1 MAIDPVPKRNRG
13 VTATVTIAL
22 VFVLPILASVAQHA
36 ANGSLRTSWWGADR
50 SSSGL
55 SPDPAAAPEAIVQV
69 FAARTV
75 GWRGALGVHT
85 WIALKPTAASRYT
98 RYEVMGWGV
107 RRGRQ
112 ALRVGTGV
120 PDGRWFGAMPTL
132 LAEVRG
138 TDADRA
144 IETIERIARAYP
156 YTGSYR
162 IWPGPNSN
170 TFTAYVARQVPQLR
184 LHLPPTA
191 VGKDYLPWTRPL
203 AWAPS
208 GTGIQLSVGGLFGF
222 MLAVEEGVEVQLLGL
237 TAGIDVLEP
246 ALKLPGLGR
255 LGAMSSDLQTPTGE
269 VGDSALR

>member
-1 MAIDPVPKRNRG
+1 MASDVTFARTRG
-13 VTATVTIAL
+13 VTATLAVAL
-22 VFVLPILASVAQHA
+22 VFVLPLLASLAQHA
-36 ANGSLRTSWWGADR
+36 ANGSLRTNWWGADR

-55 SPDPAAAPEAIVQV
+55 SPDPDATPEAIVQV

-85 WIALKPTAASRYT
+85 WIALKPAAGSRYM

-112 ALRVGTGV
+112 ALRVGSGV

-138 TDADRA
+138 AEAERA
-144 IETIERIARAYP
+144 IEAISRIARDYP
-156 YTGSYR
+156 YMGTYR

-170 TFTAYVARQVPQLR
+170 TFTAYVARQVPELR
-184 LHLPPTA
+184 LDLPPTA

-203 AWAPS
+203 ARAPS
-208 GTGIQLSVGGLFGF
+208 GTGVQVNIGGLLGI
-222 MLAVEEGVEVQLLGL
+222 LIALEEGVEVQLLGL
-237 TAGIDVLEP
+237 TVGIDLLEP

-255 LGAMSSDLQTPTGE
+255 LGQDPA
-269 VGDSALR
+269 VALASQ